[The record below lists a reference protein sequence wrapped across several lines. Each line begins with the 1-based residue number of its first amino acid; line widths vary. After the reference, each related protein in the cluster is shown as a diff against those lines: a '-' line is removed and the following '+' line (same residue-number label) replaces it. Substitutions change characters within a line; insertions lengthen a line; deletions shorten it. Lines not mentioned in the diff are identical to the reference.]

1 VEDTTPTLMPPA
13 PMFAPTEHV
22 LRAVFEHLFDAYG
35 PQYWWPADSPFE
47 VAVGA
52 VLTQN
57 AAWGNVEKAIGNLRS
72 RGLLSLETLLDSDVD
87 SIADAIR
94 PSGYFNV
101 KTQRLLSLCRFLHNE
116 QGLDGFGR
124 RDPQDRRVVLLA
136 VNGIG
141 PETADDILLYVM
153 QQPVFVID
161 TYTRRLLQRLGLADG
176 RESYEVLRQGFENA
190 LGADAELFNEFHA
203 LIVRHA
209 KVSCRKRPVCA
220 GCTLLSLCE
229 TGRQAVGA

>member
-1 VEDTTPTLMPPA
+1 MSSA
-13 PMFAPTEHV
+13 PMFAPGRDV
-22 LRAVFEHLFDAYG
+22 LLAVFERLLDAYG
-35 PQYWWPADSPFE
+35 PQHWWPADSPFE

-72 RGLLSLETLLDSDVD
+72 QGLLSLHALLDAEVD

-101 KTQRLLSLCRFLHNE
+101 KTRRLLSLCRFLHNE
-116 QGLDGFGR
+116 QGLEGFGR
-124 RDPQDRRVVLLA
+124 RDPDDRRVVLLA

-141 PETADDILLYVM
+141 PETADDILLYAM

-176 RESYEVLRQGFENA
+176 RESYEALRQGFENA
-190 LGADAELFNEFHA
+190 LAADVGLFNEFHA

-220 GCTLLSLCE
+220 GCILRSLCA
-229 TGRQAVGA
+229 TGRQAAGP